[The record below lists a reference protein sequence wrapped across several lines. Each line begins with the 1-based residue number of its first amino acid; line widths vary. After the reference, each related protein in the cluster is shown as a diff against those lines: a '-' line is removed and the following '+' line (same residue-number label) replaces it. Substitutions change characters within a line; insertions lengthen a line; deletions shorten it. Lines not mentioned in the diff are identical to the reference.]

1 MPPKKRP
8 AGEDA
13 QGEEPKKRATNGAIA
28 SAAKSV
34 TISAPGTSTT
44 TTAATKTG
52 TAARAGTAS
61 TTSKPGTVRG
71 TPKPGVRKV
80 GAAAL
85 ASRTKLQPS
94 GVAAVKKEAPP
105 PVITK
110 NTLMW
115 FRNDL
120 RVQDNRAL
128 HEASKRAQIGEKKC
142 IIGLYIISETEWASH
157 DEAPVKIDF
166 WMRNLA
172 ELRKALDKL
181 NIPLV
186 VRRAGSKTEVE
197 GLLESIV
204 KELDISHVF
213 WNAEYMVDEMRRDSA
228 VKKALVKLP
237 GVYVEQSEDQCVV
250 PPKEIKTKVCHTRT
264 FIFFYP

>member
-1 MPPKKRP
+1 M
-8 AGEDA
+8 
-13 QGEEPKKRATNGAIA
+13 
-28 SAAKSV
+28 
-34 TISAPGTSTT
+34 
-44 TTAATKTG
+44 
-52 TAARAGTAS
+52 
-61 TTSKPGTVRG
+61 
-71 TPKPGVRKV
+71 
-80 GAAAL
+80 
-85 ASRTKLQPS
+85 
-94 GVAAVKKEAPP
+94 KKEAPP

-128 HEASKRAQIGEKKC
+128 HEASKRARIGEKKC
-142 IIGLYIISETEWASH
+142 IIGLYIISESEWASH

-172 ELRKALDKL
+172 ELRRALDKL
-181 NIPLV
+181 NIPLI

-213 WNAEYMVDEMRRDSA
+213 WNAEYMVDEVKRDNA

-250 PPKEIKTKVCHTRT
+250 PPKEIKTKVCCTMT
-264 FIFFYP
+264 FKFCAPASQDLFKSFADPEQCLFCGRNRLDNLSQHSSLSAMHGTHLWRPTPTT